1 MYLIAYSKELKPHGQ
16 TGSGRSNFWAE
27 RGTLGEESRCGRR
40 FEKVDTEETKYCK

>member
-27 RGTLGEESRCGRR
+27 RGMLE
-40 FEKVDTEETKYCK
+40 EETCDRFSQWTQM